1 MRRVLKSVG
10 ANQRK
15 GAALVEASLA
25 MMPLLC
31 TILFIADL
39 GRMLVTEQYVTERA
53 RAGLRQAVVSTW
65 YNDSTSLKNYI
76 CYNSTTAPNGA
87 TQGMFC
93 LQPSPVT
100 VTTLGTAG
108 TPSYRL
114 QVQISGLQM
123 FS

>member
-31 TILFIADL
+31 TILFIADM

-76 CYNSTTAPNGA
+76 CYNSTPPPPAP
-87 TQGMFC
+87 TQAMFA
-93 LQPSPVT
+93 LPP
-100 VTTLGTAG
+100 
-108 TPSYRL
+108 P
-114 QVQISGLQM
+114 QV
-123 FS
+123 